1 MNKEKVEIKREVMLI
16 DTNKQ
21 YFDMQEIENRRFM
34 YNPQSGNLI
43 LGFQFSG
50 GGLKYSHAEE
60 HAKSKVK
67 DAFDSMVRGWVGS
80 GKDFKD
86 GVIHFSPNIDSRYSI
101 LFNRAF
107 DTLEMFSRNNANDNT
122 VVRGFGKTW
131 EQPLSKILKERQVD
145 IMADKANTRYAAAP
159 ETEPPSVSSVT
170 PIVLEGKTQ
179 KDKLEEITDK
189 LKQGVKD
196 IFSSDKYKEYLSVMS
211 KFHHY
216 SPRNVLL
223 ILMQKPDASMIAGYG
238 SWQRNFKRQVNRGEK
253 GIKIISPSPY
263 TTQKEV
269 PLTDRQTG
277 QPIFRPDGTPMT
289 QLIDVTIPSYKVTNV
304 FDVSQT
310 SGEPLPSLGVDELH
324 GNIDNYKNFMAALE
338 KVSPVPIGF
347 EKIEGSANGYFNPT
361 EQRIAVREGMSEL
374 QTVKTLIHEI
384 AHAKLHNTTPDEFSK
399 LPPEEQKDRHTKEVE
414 AESTA
419 YTVCQHYGIDTSDYS
434 FGYVAGWSSDK
445 DAPELNASLKTIQ
458 KTAHEIIG
466 SIDERLA
473 ELEQEQQAQ
482 EQTAEPN
489 ADLNIK
495 IGEWYK
501 QEFPTDELGAEI
513 NGDITFQQLY
523 DGLADKDTY
532 DMLGVNDS
540 VVRERCFEKLADMKQ
555 VDYSEI
561 YDKWS
566 QNFEQPPKQEQP
578 TAEPKQE
585 PQKTAD
591 EFQELSDADAEK
603 AAKIFEQKDDFAEAP
618 TVADLEQKV
627 KAGESIS
634 LLDLANASK
643 TDNPKAAKAPKKSAP
658 KKQAEKKPSIRQQ
671 LKDEK
676 EKAAKQPKKSAPEKK
691 KEDLS
696 I

>member
-1 MNKEKVEIKREVMLI
+1 
-16 DTNKQ
+16 
-21 YFDMQEIENRRFM
+21 
-34 YNPQSGNLI
+34 
-43 LGFQFSG
+43 
-50 GGLKYSHAEE
+50 
-60 HAKSKVK
+60 
-67 DAFDSMVRGWVGS
+67 
-80 GKDFKD
+80 
-86 GVIHFSPNIDSRYSI
+86 
-101 LFNRAF
+101 
-107 DTLEMFSRNNANDNT
+107 
-122 VVRGFGKTW
+122 
-131 EQPLSKILKERQVD
+131 
-145 IMADKANTRYAAAP
+145 
-159 ETEPPSVSSVT
+159 
-170 PIVLEGKTQ
+170 
-179 KDKLEEITDK
+179 
-189 LKQGVKD
+189 
-196 IFSSDKYKEYLSVMS
+196 
-211 KFHHY
+211 
-216 SPRNVLL
+216 
-223 ILMQKPDASMIAGYG
+223 MIAGYG

-253 GIKIISPSPY
+253 GIKIISPSSY
-263 TTQKEV
+263 KAQKEV

-310 SGEPLPSLGVDELH
+310 SGEPLPTLGVEQLKGDV
-324 GNIDNYKNFMAALE
+324 DNYTKFMAALE
-338 KVSPVPIGF
+338 MVSPVPIGF

-473 ELEQEQQAQ
+473 ELEQQQAQ
-482 EQTAEPN
+482 EQQHAQEQTAEQEPKTVTEPN

-495 IGEWYK
+495 VGEWYK
-501 QEFPTDELGAEI
+501 QAFPTDELGAEI

-540 VVRERCFEKLADMKQ
+540 VIRERCFEKLADMKQ

-561 YDKWS
+561 HDKWS
-566 QNFEQPPKQEQP
+566 QSLEQSPKQEQP

-585 PQKTAD
+585 QSTAAN

-603 AAKIFEQKDDFAEAP
+603 AAKMFEQKDDFAEAP

-634 LLDLANASK
+634 VLDLANASK
-643 TDNPKAAKAPKKSAP
+643 ADKSKTAEMPKRTAAKKAPA
-658 KKQAEKKPSIRQQ
+658 KKPSIRQQ
-671 LKDEK
+671 LREEK
-676 EKAAKQPKKSAPEKK
+676 EKAEKKKSAPEKK